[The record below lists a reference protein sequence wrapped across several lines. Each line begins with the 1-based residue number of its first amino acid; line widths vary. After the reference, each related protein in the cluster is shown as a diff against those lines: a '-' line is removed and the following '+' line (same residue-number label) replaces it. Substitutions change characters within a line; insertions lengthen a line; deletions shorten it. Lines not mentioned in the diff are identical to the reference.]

1 MTTPLDFGAVN
12 RGELVV
18 LDAIAD
24 ILHPDEFAGEGYALA
39 VVHGRRIWQ
48 YQSAALRF
56 TLVGEAVET
65 APGIG
70 VVVPVRILEDAFDVA
85 TVDTEARLIVEGG
98 CIHVG
103 EGNDLVAIGVGIG
116 AEVAE
121 PIGPFETSCTIPASA
136 LTQMLATTTIYPF
149 HSGDRPA
156 NWPMAEI
163 EVHANYVQTNV
174 DWEVAGGRPVISRK
188 ATVTTGPVW
197 YFVTTMWCLS
207 TTHRL
212 ISRLK
217 DLPGSGYAGDWTIEV
232 GTEDDEHIRFSTNDV
247 EIVIPRFPSI
257 AESVLSQVAEVIGN
271 ELDPEVTIAARTTIE
286 AVVHGEPLVGEVFA
300 GDGLLVRMSIAVA
313 DIDSAN
319 LADVLAEINGHNE
332 STLTSTAFVDESSV
346 HVRHVLANGP
356 GLREAIPTVVR
367 RLVADAKA
375 LRSNLALVTSLG
387 GDVA

>member
-1 MTTPLDFGAVN
+1 M
-12 RGELVV
+12 
-18 LDAIAD
+18 
-24 ILHPDEFAGEGYALA
+24 
-39 VVHGRRIWQ
+39 
-48 YQSAALRF
+48 
-56 TLVGEAVET
+56 
-65 APGIG
+65 
-70 VVVPVRILEDAFDVA
+70 
-85 TVDTEARLIVEGG
+85 
-98 CIHVG
+98 
-103 EGNDLVAIGVGIG
+103 
-116 AEVAE
+116 
-121 PIGPFETSCTIPASA
+121 
-136 LTQMLATTTIYPF
+136 
-149 HSGDRPA
+149 
-156 NWPMAEI
+156 
-163 EVHANYVQTNV
+163 
-174 DWEVAGGRPVISRK
+174 
-188 ATVTTGPVW
+188 
-197 YFVTTMWCLS
+197 
-207 TTHRL
+207 

-217 DLPGSGYAGDWTIEV
+217 DLPGSGYSGDWTIEV

-300 GDGLLVRMSIAVA
+300 GDGLHLRMSIAVA